1 LKADKA
7 ILYYICGWSHG
18 SLHVYSLA
26 GGLVPG
32 SSGSTG
38 WFILLFLL
46 WGCKTLELLRYF
58 L

>member
-1 LKADKA
+1 
-7 ILYYICGWSHG
+7 
-18 SLHVYSLA
+18 VYFLVS
-26 GGLVPG
+26 GLVPG

-46 WGCKTLELLRYF
+46 WGHKPLELLGSF

>member
-1 LKADKA
+1 LMSDKS
-7 ILYYICGWSHG
+7 ILCYICVWSHG
-18 SLHVYSLA
+18 SHHVYSLV
-26 GGLVPG
+26 GNLVPG

-46 WGCKTLELLRYF
+46 WDCKLLKLLGSF